1 MLHLRS
7 ALFTILFYLSNA
19 AQMIFWS
26 PVFFIMP
33 RSDSWKVAK
42 SWGYSH
48 LWLQNRICGTRFD
61 FRGLEN
67 IRPDAN
73 QLVASKH
80 QSAWETYTMI
90 LFFKDSSY
98 ILKRSLIYIPVFG
111 WYMAKMRVVPI
122 DRSRGKEALK
132 SITANA
138 RHHMAETERQV
149 IIYPEGTRKRPGA
162 EPAYKY
168 GITHLYGDLGV
179 PVQPVALNSGLY
191 WGRRSLLVRPGTIIM
206 EFLPVIEPGLD
217 KEVFAARLEEVI
229 ERASNRLIAEAAAS
243 DEPPPLA
250 LELVRSG
257 RMSATG

>member
-7 ALFTILFYLSNA
+7 ALFTVLFYISNA
-19 AQMIFWS
+19 VQMIFWS

-33 RSDSWKVAK
+33 RSDAWKVAK

-48 LWLQNRICGTRFD
+48 LWLQNVICGTRYD

-67 IRPDAN
+67 IRPNAN
-73 QLVASKH
+73 QLIASKH

-90 LFFKDSSY
+90 LFFKDCSY

-132 SITANA
+132 SITRNA
-138 RHHMAETERQV
+138 RRHMAETERQI

-162 EPAYKY
+162 EPFYKY
-168 GITHLYGDLGV
+168 GITHLYGDLDV

-191 WGRRSLLVRPGTIIM
+191 WGRRSMVVRPGTIIM
-206 EFLPVIEPGLD
+206 EFLPVIEPGLAP
-217 KEVFAARLEEVI
+217 ERFADRLETVI
-229 ERASNRLIAEAAAS
+229 EEATNRLIAEAAAS
-243 DEPPPLA
+243 DQPPPLA
-250 LELVRSG
+250 VELVQSG
-257 RMSATG
+257 QVSATG